1 MLRNTKTGAIV
12 YPNHDKMSHR
22 TMSPLVCVY
31 EMGSN
36 EDLFRL
42 TAREYELDDH
52 DLAYACLSMAI
63 DRIYGCGTQ
72 TIESRVRKW
81 LEAGDYNEFDRGV
94 DKQGLFAGLIVNM
107 LYLADI
113 VYNVLRKTIN
123 PSDYETMRA
132 DRVLIESGTL
142 YLFIS
147 VVEALV

>member
-1 MLRNTKTGAIV
+1 MIRNTNQGVIV
-12 YPNHDKMSHR
+12 YPNHDHMSRR
-22 TMSPLVCVY
+22 TMTPLVCVY

-42 TAREYELDDH
+42 TAREYELDDL

-63 DRIYGCGTQ
+63 DRMYGCGAQ

-81 LEAGDYNEFDRGV
+81 LEASDRSEFDRGV
-94 DKQGLFAGLIVNM
+94 DNKGLFAGLIVNM

-113 VYNVLRKTIN
+113 VYGVLRKTID

-132 DRVLIESGTL
+132 DRVLIEAGTL